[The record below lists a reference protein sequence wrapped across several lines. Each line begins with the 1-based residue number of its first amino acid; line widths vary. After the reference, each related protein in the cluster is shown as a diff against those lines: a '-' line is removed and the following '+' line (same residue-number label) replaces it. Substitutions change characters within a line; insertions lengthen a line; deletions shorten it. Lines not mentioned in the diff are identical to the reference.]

1 MKKVFI
7 GALALALFVCM
18 APRPSH
24 SVCCGVNPYFDLVN
38 VALDCYRVPGTLSGV
53 VRGVEEW
60 YDAYSTTA
68 SVEVEIMSP
77 SSVVTN
83 QVATLSNL
91 QEFPSGTNIGSYATW
106 DFSVNYTPEEVGTYT
121 YVLKA
126 SWTSAFNWTML
137 RTQSG
142 TFDVDYCLT
151 PGKVTG
157 GGWIQTGEVKNTFGF
172 NAQSNDGE
180 IVKGNVEF
188 QAHGFLNLKSTDIST
203 LYVNGNFAV
212 ISGDCTI
219 NGEEGYTFVLIV
231 EDNGEPGK
239 GVDKFTLSWDPDV
252 NGFTSVGDTI
262 DQGNIQ
268 IHDK

>member
-1 MKKVFI
+1 LKKVFI
-7 GALALALFVCM
+7 GVLAFALFVSM
-18 APRPSH
+18 APRLSP

-38 VALDCYRVPGTLSGV
+38 VALDCYFIPGTISGV

-68 SVEVEIMSP
+68 SVEVEIQSP
-77 SSVVTN
+77 SGVVTN
-83 QVATLSNL
+83 QVAILSNL

-106 DFSVNYTPEEVGTYT
+106 DFSVSYTPEEAGTYT

-126 SWTSAFNWTML
+126 AWTSALSWTMY
-137 RTQSG
+137 RTQVG
-142 TFDVDYCLT
+142 TFEVDYCLT

-172 NAQSNDGE
+172 NAQSTDGE
-180 IVKGNVEF
+180 TVKGNVEF
-188 QAHGFLNLKSTDIST
+188 QAHEFLNLKSTAINT
-203 LYVNGNFAV
+203 LYVNGNWAV
-212 ISGDCTI
+212 ITGDCLI

-239 GVDKFTLSWDPDV
+239 GADKFTLSWNPGI
-252 NGFTSVGDTI
+252 NGFISVGDTI
-262 DQGNIQ
+262 DQGSIQ